1 MKEKT
6 LNSHERIKSRK
17 TIDSLLSTGATFH
30 YFPVRVLYQIVPQSG
45 AEPLK
50 VAVAVSK
57 RKFKHAVDRNR
68 LKRQIRENWRI
79 RKEPLRRTLA
89 AKGLEMSVM
98 LIFSSK
104 DVECFD
110 TLCVAV
116 NQSISRL
123 VTEVNNYRP

>member
-1 MKEKT
+1 M
-6 LNSHERIKSRK
+6 
-17 TIDSLLSTGATFH
+17 
-30 YFPVRVLYQIVPQSG
+30 
-45 AEPLK
+45 
-50 VAVAVSK
+50 AVAVSK

-116 NQSISRL
+116 NKSISRL